1 MPLVLKVIIL
11 IFALSSAAS
20 GNCGGEF
27 NKFLENIKKESREIG
42 YTEEVVDAFFE
53 NVSLNPKVLEAD
65 RAQGIFLRP
74 FNEFAPR
81 LMSEYRVPNRRKAK
95 WF

>member
-1 MPLVLKVIIL
+1 MPLVFKEIIS

-42 YTEEVVDAFFE
+42 YTEEVVDAFFK
-53 NVSLNPKVLEAD
+53 NVSINPKVLEAA

-81 LMSEYRVPNRRKAK
+81 LINDYRMYHGK
-95 WF
+95 